1 MKRNISEYIIYTFF
15 AVGTI
20 IVLFIVNKNIDNTFS
35 FYFII
40 AYVIFLLLSLLYF
53 IVAIVIN
60 IRKLKWYDIRKRI
73 YRFITLFILISATT
87 YSLKYIFR
95 PSEIDVFDF
104 GTPLGL
110 AFGLS
115 FFDLIFFKEK
125 NER

>member
-20 IVLFIVNKNIDNTFS
+20 IVLFIVNINIDNTFS

-53 IVAIVIN
+53 IFAIVIN
-60 IRKLKWYDIRKRI
+60 IRKLKWSDIRKRI

-110 AFGLS
+110 AFGMS